1 MVHYQFA
8 TQEQKDLAKTA
19 REILEKELKPRLEEL
34 EANNEFPRDVLKKLA
49 DAGYYGMGIPER
61 WGGLGLDYVTQSII
75 YEEMA
80 QIDAG
85 FSFSF
90 AIASYITN
98 VLYTGISMAE
108 KQQWIDR
115 TLAGDVV
122 VATALT
128 EPNAGSDTKAIRTTA
143 VYDEKTDEWVINGTK
158 CFISN
163 GGIADVAFVSAYVDK
178 SKGAAGIAQFFV
190 EKERGFQ
197 VGKTENKMGLK
208 LSVTSELIFED
219 VRVPA
224 THRVGSLAQYDPK
237 EAEAMGLGK
246 RRVGNSAILDSLA
259 IARVTTMTHA
269 LGIQQAAL
277 DEAVKYAKERRTFG
291 KRIIDHQGLGFL
303 IADMQTDVDAS
314 RAILYHA
321 LECLDKG
328 IPLGALSST
337 VKVFVSEATMRV
349 TTNAVQVLGGYGYM
363 KEYPVEKLMRDA
375 KIFSIFEGTNEINRI
390 VIQRKL
396 AGRDE
401 KLVK

>member
-163 GGIADVAFVSAYVDK
+163 GGIADVVFVSAYVDK

-375 KIFSIFEGTNEINRI
+375 KIFSIFEGTNEINRM

>member
-19 REILEKELKPRLEEL
+19 REILEKDLKPRLEEL

-163 GGIADVAFVSAYVDK
+163 GGIADVVFVSAYVDK

-375 KIFSIFEGTNEINRI
+375 KIFSIFEGTNEINRM

>member
-163 GGIADVAFVSAYVDK
+163 GGIADVVFVSAYVDK

>member
-19 REILEKELKPRLEEL
+19 RDILEKELKPRLEEL
-34 EANNEFPRDVLKKLA
+34 EEQNAFPRDILKKLA
-49 DAGYYGMGIPER
+49 EAGYFGMGVPER

-80 QIDAG
+80 QVDAG

-90 AIASYITN
+90 ALASYINN
-98 VLYTGISMAE
+98 VFYTGISVAE
-108 KQQWIDR
+108 KQEWVDK
-115 TLAGDVV
+115 TLNGDVV

-163 GGIADVAFVSAYVDK
+163 GGIADVVFVSAYIDK

-190 EKERGFQ
+190 EKERGFK

-219 VRVPA
+219 VRVPG
-224 THRVGSLAQYDPK
+224 THLVGSVAKYDPE
-237 EAEAMGLGK
+237 EAAAMDIGK
-246 RRVGNSAILDSLA
+246 RRGGNSAILDGLA
-259 IARVTTMTHA
+259 IARITTMTHA

-303 IADMQTDVDAS
+303 IADMQIDVDAS
-314 RAILYHA
+314 RAMLYYA
-321 LECLDKG
+321 LEQLDKG
-328 IPLGALSST
+328 LPLGALSST
-337 VKVFVSEATMRV
+337 AKVFISEATMRV

-375 KIFSIFEGTNEINRI
+375 KIFCIFEGTNEINRMI
-390 VIQRKL
+390 VQRML
-396 AGRDE
+396 AGRDP
-401 KLVK
+401 KAQK